1 MLQGRY
7 FRYDYKFVVLMY
19 QAQFDAVELIT
30 QRELVSK
37 KINTDLTIRAKQF
50 GILLDD
56 IAIVRLPTFPS
67 IDFVLKFI
75 MYARKISLFVTDG
88 CVDSPGFWQGVHGC
102 CGAEAGG
109 SAGSREGTICCGE
122 GGWWPLV

>member
-1 MLQGRY
+1 
-7 FRYDYKFVVLMY
+7 MY

-37 KINTDLTIRAKQF
+37 KISTDLTIRAKQF

-56 IAIVRLPTFPS
+56 IAIVCLHTFPS
-67 IDFVLKFI
+67 IDFALKFI
-75 MYARKISLFVTDG
+75 MYAIKISMFVTDG
-88 CVDSPGFWQGVHGC
+88 CVDSPGFWQGVHGR

-109 SAGSREGTICCGE
+109 SAGGREGAIRCGE

>member
-1 MLQGRY
+1 
-7 FRYDYKFVVLMY
+7 
-19 QAQFDAVELIT
+19 
-30 QRELVSK
+30 VSK

-56 IAIVRLPTFPS
+56 IAIVRLRTFPS
-67 IDFVLKFI
+67 IHFALKFI
-75 MYARKISLFVTDG
+75 MSVIKISIFVTDG

-109 SAGSREGTICCGE
+109 SAGGGEGAICCGE
-122 GGWWPLV
+122 GGVTTGSEIMCKCFSLRERNNRWYWWLL